1 VGQTLADLP
10 EEVAFNWIPVATS
23 LFVALGGL
31 FFGWLAYRK
40 VTTPAEDRLQIP
52 VLKNKYYFDEIYNF
66 LFVRP
71 ALWISEKFTSLY
83 MDQIVIDG
91 FLHNLARFSL
101 FLGHAF
107 RNYFDKPVINEFLGD
122 GAGRTVKASGSGL
135 RKIQAGRVQYYMV
148 VSILML
154 ALFAFLY
161 YFLKAGM

>member
-1 VGQTLADLP
+1 M
-10 EEVAFNWIPVATS
+10 
-23 LFVALGGL
+23 
-31 FFGWLAYRK
+31 
-40 VTTPAEDRLQIP
+40 TTPAEDHLQIP

-83 MDQIVIDG
+83 MDQTVIDG

-122 GAGRTVKASGSGL
+122 GTGRTVKASGSGL
-135 RKIQAGRVQYYMV
+135 RKIQAGRIQYYMV